1 MEGPGTITWEEF
13 INDAEILLKVSNDI
27 SDYWEIR
34 GDKKIPGQAYLFHQ
48 EKIFISSDKVALLNS
63 NTDEIYTN
71 LQNVIDPF
79 EAPSCNDSPLIIQ
92 HHILWSLSYSVPVLY
107 FNAWLSDFIGVN
119 PVNVESA
126 QKLIHHGCLGYSELS
141 QTIHPILG
149 KTFLYL
155 HPCMS
160 KELLQITP
168 KSKNKLISWLS
179 AFAPAALNLK
189 LKNEYFKLT

>member
-13 INDAEILLKVSNDI
+13 LNDAEKFLQVSNNI
-27 SDYWEIR
+27 SDCWEIR
-34 GDKKIPGQAYLFHQ
+34 GDKKEPGQAYLFHE
-48 EKIFISSDKVALLNS
+48 EKIFISSDKVSMLNS
-63 NTDEIYTN
+63 KTDEIYKN
-71 LQNVIDPF
+71 YENVIDPF

-107 FNAWLSDFIGVN
+107 FNGWLS
-119 PVNVESA
+119 
-126 QKLIHHGCLGYSELS
+126 
-141 QTIHPILG
+141 G

-168 KSKNKLISWLS
+168 KSENKLISWLS

-189 LKNEYFKLT
+189 LKNEYFELTRGNQVKDKFKKPT